1 MLDLIRKSLLAGV
14 GAAVVTKDKIED
26 AFDEFV
32 KDGKINAS
40 DAKIIANKIAEQ
52 GRKEFEETVAN
63 LLVKLRETSSQADNS
78 AHAKITALQ
87 ERIRELEKQ
96 LSHPPTRSG
105 EP

>member
-1 MLDLIRKSLLAGV
+1 MIDLIRKSLLTGV
-14 GAAVVTKDKIED
+14 GAAVVTKDKIEE

-32 KDGKINAS
+32 KDGKLNAT

-52 GRKEFEETVAN
+52 GRKEFEETVVS
-63 LLVKLRETSSQADNS
+63 LLAKLRETSSQADSS
-78 AHAKITALQ
+78 AHAKISALQ

-96 LSHPPTRSG
+96 IAHPPTRKN

>member
-1 MLDLIRKSLLAGV
+1 MTISGAIDDVWVDKKGNLIIVDYKATS
-14 GAAVVTKDKIED
+14 
-26 AFDEFV
+26 
-32 KDGKINAS
+32 KDGKLNAS

>member
-1 MLDLIRKSLLAGV
+1 MIDLIRKSLLAGV

-32 KDGKINAS
+32 KDGKLNAT

-52 GRKEFEETVAN
+52 GRKEFEETVSVLFA
-63 LLVKLRETSSQADNS
+63 KLRDTSTQADT
-78 AHAKITALQ
+78 ATHTKIATLQ